1 MIKFVNNV
9 SVTKDVSGSTRG
21 VNIYGFANKIS
32 GLGQNARQVLRAI
45 NNTDISYNYLD
56 LFSASKEFKFIEP
69 TINHKFKTNLFCCN
83 PDIDLTD
90 FINLKKNNHKKN
102 IGLWAWEVEVLPE
115 YWIKYSE
122 LFDEIWTISNFTK
135 SIFEKELPNKIIKSL
150 NIPGAPFKVL
160 DKSTCKQTFG
170 INPNTF
176 LCSFVFDSFSDINRK
191 NPLHVIESFESSL
204 GDEDSVLLI
213 KCQNLSQE
221 NRDILLNYPKTKK
234 VKFIF
239 ETFSDELM
247 NHLFCATDLYI
258 SLHRS
263 EGSGLTIMEALS
275 VGTPCLVTNYGGC
288 LDFCLPEFCE
298 LVDYNFIEITE
309 DIWYKN
315 NFFKDKEVFWA
326 NPIVNDASNKIKK
339 IFDNYDDYLIKTNEL
354 KNFIENNYNL
364 ENMSIFLKN
373 NL

>member
-1 MIKFVNNV
+1 MIKFVNNA

-150 NIPGAPFKVL
+150 NIPGAPFKLL

-170 INPNTF
+170 INSNTF

>member
-1 MIKFVNNV
+1 MIKFVNNA

-69 TINHKFKTNLFCCN
+69 TINHKFKSNLFCCN

-150 NIPGAPFKVL
+150 NIPGAPFKLL

-170 INPNTF
+170 INSNTF